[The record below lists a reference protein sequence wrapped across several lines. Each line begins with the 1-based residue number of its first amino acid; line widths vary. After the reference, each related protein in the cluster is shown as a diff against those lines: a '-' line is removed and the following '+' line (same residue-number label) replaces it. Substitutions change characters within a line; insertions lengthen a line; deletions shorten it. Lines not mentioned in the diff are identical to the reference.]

1 MKLIKYMFFYPLNYI
16 KQKLLFKRIWIKNF
30 IYS

>member
-16 KQKLLFKRIWIKNF
+16 KQMTI
-30 IYS
+30 

>member
-16 KQKLLFKRIWIKNF
+16 N
-30 IYS
+30 